1 MTQLSLK
8 IINCPNCGMEN
19 RIVYYASINTTFD
32 FDGSQIAK
40 LLDGTL
46 NTSKCQNCGVL
57 IRLSLDVLIN
67 CPNCMFH
74 LNPADTFENK
84 KKQLETYG
92 VLSNEGKIISGLES
106 WFSKVK
112 NEVEFKKEYK
122 PTPLPPPAPKITS
135 FTKIFNERIEEL
147 SKKLSKN
154 KKDEKDNQFKNNT
167 KEFDSHTPTPPSPP
181 PPPPPSES

>member
-8 IINCPNCGMEN
+8 IIRCPNCGMQN
-19 RIVYYASINTTFD
+19 KIVYYASINTMFD
-32 FDGSQIAK
+32 LDGSLIGA

-46 NTSKCQNCGVL
+46 NTSKCHNCGVI

-74 LNPADTFENK
+74 LNPADDLEYK

-92 VLSNEGKIISGLES
+92 VLSEKGKIISGLEP

-112 NEVEFKKEYK
+112 SKVEFKKEYK
-122 PTPLPPPAPKITS
+122 PAPLPPPAPKITPY
-135 FTKIFNERIEEL
+135 TKIYNKHYDEL

-154 KKDEKDNQFKNNT
+154 KKNDTKNHKINSKKSDT
-167 KEFDSHTPTPPSPP
+167 SSPP
-181 PPPPPSES
+181 PPPPPPPSSES